1 MDSENQKTVSF
12 RFKVC
17 LSNGMEIPF
26 HMKEEILEW
35 YANFGGSNAESSE
48 MLESMFK
55 FVDSDIIECTYV
67 IHKDVFD
74 GYLTNG
80 AIKTEHAMIAD
91 PDRSG
96 NYPVVIND
104 EEVKIYGELT
114 DVLFSVKTKISL

>member
-1 MDSENQKTVSF
+1 MEENMKIVSF

-17 LSNGMEIPF
+17 LSDDKEIPR

-35 YANFGGSNAESSE
+35 YSTYGGSNAETNE
-48 MLESMFK
+48 MLESEFK

-67 IHKDVFD
+67 IHKDTFD

-80 AIKTEHAMIAD
+80 FIKSEHATIAD

-96 NYPVVIND
+96 NYSINVNGED
-104 EEVKIYGELT
+104 VKIYGELT
-114 DVLFSVKTKISL
+114 DVLFSVKTKIPL